1 MGNSCQAICGSKKPK
16 VPASTVKK
24 TRRGSFVDESLKA
37 GSFTAAST
45 MNYKRISTKYKFTE
59 KILGAGNFG
68 KVFLAESVADSEFK
82 VAIKTI

>member
-1 MGNSCQAICGSKKPK
+1 M
-16 VPASTVKK
+16 
-24 TRRGSFVDESLKA
+24 DENLKA

-45 MNYKRISTKYKFTE
+45 INYKRIQTKYKFTE

-68 KVFLAESVADSEFK
+68 KVFLAESVADPDFK